1 MGTYIPVSLGYN
13 LRVDDDTITESL
25 QLMWVKSMVQK
36 PTKKD
41 DLTNFNWLIYIYSK
55 FQSERCPTVSI
66 YG

>member
-41 DLTNFNWLIYIYSK
+41 DLTNFNWLIYI
-55 FQSERCPTVSI
+55 Q
-66 YG
+66 